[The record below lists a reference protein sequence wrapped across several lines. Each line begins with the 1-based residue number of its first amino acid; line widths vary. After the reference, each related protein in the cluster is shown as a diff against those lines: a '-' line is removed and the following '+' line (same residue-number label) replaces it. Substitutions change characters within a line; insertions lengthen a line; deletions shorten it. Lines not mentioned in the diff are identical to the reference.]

1 MAKPTIHGTNF
12 AFRLATPIVNF
23 SHGGENDSLHNQK
36 TKSQGRWLMMDL
48 VFVLTIIGFFVVCI
62 AYTYAFDRI

>member
-1 MAKPTIHGTNF
+1 
-12 AFRLATPIVNF
+12 LATPIVNF